1 MTYISTVPR
10 YRAGVAERSTREA
23 LLAEGA
29 LLFARQGVAGV
40 TARQLHDAI
49 GARNESAL
57 HYHFGDRERLVAQI
71 VLDHL
76 HAIEERR
83 APLVAAIEAEGREGD
98 LRALVHALAAPMAAD
113 LGTEIGRAH
122 LRVVAQVSAPELAY
136 ETPFQVADL
145 HAGRMVVAW
154 LREALADLPDRV
166 RVERLAALRAQL
178 ISLFGLRAQLLDD
191 LPPRGRRSRDHLAAN
206 DLFLSNLLDLVV
218 AGLAV
223 QPSAATVSALAD
235 LPET

>member
-29 LLFARQGVAGV
+29 ILFARRGVAGV

-57 HYHFGDRERLVAQI
+57 HYHFGDRDGLVGQI
-71 VLDHL
+71 VLAHM
-76 HAIEERR
+76 AEIEARR
-83 APLVAAIEAEGREGD
+83 VPLVAAIEAERRTGD
-98 LRALVHALAAPMAAD
+98 VRALVHALAAPMAVD
-113 LGTEIGRAH
+113 LETPIGRAH
-122 LRVVAQVSAPELAY
+122 LRVVAQVSPPSLAY
-136 ETPFQVADL
+136 ERPFRV
-145 HAGRMVVAW
+145 G
-154 LREALADLPDRV
+154 DLPSGRAVVEWLTAALGDLPARV

-191 LPPRGRRSRDHLAAN
+191 ALDAGDARRSHQATDE
-206 DLFLSNLLDLVV
+206 LFVSNLLDIVV
-218 AGLAV
+218 AGLV
-223 QPSAATVSALAD
+223 VEPSADTVRSATH
-235 LPET
+235 